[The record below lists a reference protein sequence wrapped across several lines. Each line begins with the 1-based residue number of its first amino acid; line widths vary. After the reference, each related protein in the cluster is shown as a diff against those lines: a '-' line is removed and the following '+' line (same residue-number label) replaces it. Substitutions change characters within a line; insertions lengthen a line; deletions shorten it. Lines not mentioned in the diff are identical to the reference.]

1 MVLSAKAFTA
11 QVLGCN
17 KVVTDQAKV
26 GAFALVTKVLL
37 QELHGALIIYW
48 NVKKQQ
54 YYTHLYVG
62 T

>member
-1 MVLSAKAFTA
+1 MVLSVKAFMA

-17 KVVTDQAKV
+17 KVVTDQAKLGV
-26 GAFALVTKVLL
+26 FDVVTKVLL

-48 NVKKQQ
+48 NVKKWQR
-54 YYTHLYVG
+54 YTHLYVS